1 MYEIFVSLLFSF
13 CLLSCATKP
22 AANHKELKIE
32 SNDEGEYDIE
42 VLDPGYDTFLA
53 TKAFPENY
61 FTESYLK
68 QRNLVLVNNWNA
80 RHSQP
85 RVYNPNIYE
94 VYIDYNP
101 QINYGLNFE
110 WKLFNFFMFVEWQT
124 GGAYRWYATK
134 N

>member
-1 MYEIFVSLLFSF
+1 M
-13 CLLSCATKP
+13 SCATQP
-22 AANHKELKIE
+22 VANHKELKIE
-32 SNDEGEYDIE
+32 PNDEGEYDIE

-53 TKAFPENY
+53 TKAFPESY

-124 GGAYRWYATK
+124 GERIDGMPPRIR
-134 N
+134 